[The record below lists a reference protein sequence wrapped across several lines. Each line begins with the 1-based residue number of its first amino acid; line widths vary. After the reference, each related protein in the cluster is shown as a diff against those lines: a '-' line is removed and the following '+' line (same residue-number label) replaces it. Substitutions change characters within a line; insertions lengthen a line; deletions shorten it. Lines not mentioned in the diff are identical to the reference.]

1 MNARAQALVGA
12 ALLAVLAVAPVR
24 HAMEAGMWRHMM
36 LQFLLWMAA
45 GALLAAALPARTRA
59 LVARCNAHGIAG
71 LLGVALALAV
81 LMVPRVLDL
90 ALLRP
95 EVEGAKLAALL
106 LAGAAL
112 RLSWRPAG
120 LVLQFFFLGNVL
132 PMMAVVGSLYVD
144 SPLRLCNAYLLDDQV
159 RLGQWLIGVAALIA
173 AVWLAWVGWQQV
185 RRENLARAAAAAAG
199 RAASVSAAPAAR
211 APAPQSPRPARH
223 G

>member
-1 MNARAQALVGA
+1 MNARAQALIGA
-12 ALLAVLAVAPVR
+12 ALLAVLALAPVR

-36 LQFLLWMAA
+36 LQFPLWMAA
-45 GALLAAALPARTRA
+45 GALLVAALPARARA
-59 LVARCNAHGIAG
+59 LVARCNAYGITG
-71 LLGVALALAV
+71 LVGVALALAV
-81 LMVPRVLDL
+81 GMVPRVLDL

-95 EVEGAKLAALL
+95 EVEWTKLAALL

-159 RLGQWLIGVAALIA
+159 RLGQWLIGVAATIA
-173 AVWLAWVGWQQV
+173 VAWLAWVGWQQV
-185 RRENLARAAAAAAG
+185 RREDLARAAAVAADS
-199 RAASVSAAPAAR
+199 ASLVSAPAAAR
-211 APAPQSPRPARH
+211 APAPQSPHPARH

>member
-1 MNARAQALVGA
+1 M
-12 ALLAVLAVAPVR
+12 
-24 HAMEAGMWRHMM
+24 
-36 LQFLLWMAA
+36 
-45 GALLAAALPARTRA
+45 
-59 LVARCNAHGIAG
+59 
-71 LLGVALALAV
+71 
-81 LMVPRVLDL
+81 
-90 ALLRP
+90 
-95 EVEGAKLAALL
+95 EGAKLAALL